1 MALTKTRDVAFGV
14 QSSLQNAL
22 AMGMKL
28 EVGEMAFDSEY
39 ATGGEAITFPDM
51 PRKIMAVVIQPKGGY
66 VFDYD
71 RTNAKVIVYGQA
83 SNVLGAL
90 TQIAASVDLSAL
102 SNVPYQAWG
111 Y

>member
-1 MALTKTRDVAFGV
+1 MALTKTRYTIFQSD
-14 QSSLQNAL
+14 SSLQNAL
-22 AMGMKL
+22 ARGQKF
-28 EVGEMAFDSEY
+28 EVGTFALDSEY

-51 PRKIMAVVIQPKGGY
+51 PKQVMAVIIQPKGGY

-71 RTNAKVIVYGQA
+71 ITNGKVIVYGQA

-102 SNVPYQAWG
+102 SNVPYVAYG

>member
-1 MALTKTRDVAFGV
+1 MALTKTRYTIFQT

-22 AMGMKL
+22 ARGVKF
-28 EVGEMAFDSEY
+28 EVGTLAMDSQY

-51 PRKIMAVVIQPKGGY
+51 ARQVMAVIIQPKGGY

-71 RTNAKVIVYGQA
+71 IDNKKVIAYMQS
-83 SNVLGAL
+83 SNVAGAL
-90 TQIAASVDLSAL
+90 TQVASSSDLSSL
-102 SNVPYQAWG
+102 SNVPYVAFG